1 MKRDAAPPSAR
12 AADDELLRLAESAA
26 GGDPAAVRA
35 LLTAAAP
42 FALQAIRKVLGKG
55 HPDVEDILQEALV
68 GVLDAL
74 SRFRGESSVAHFVR
88 RIGLLT
94 ALNARRRHQLRRA
107 LAPEVAWDEVAA
119 TLAGGAAPS
128 DVIDAQRRRDLFASL
143 LDELPAPQAE
153 ALALHCVL
161 GYTIDETARVSGVP
175 ANTVRSRLLN
185 AKAALRKR
193 LALNSELNDLL
204 RGAS

>member
-1 MKRDAAPPSAR
+1 MNRGSHSPSAWAR
-12 AADDELLRLAESAA
+12 DELLRLARGAAA
-26 GGDPAAVRA
+26 GDPRAVRA
-35 LLTAAAP
+35 FLSAVAPLL
-42 FALQAIRKVLGKG
+42 LQAVRKVLGKG
-55 HPDVEDILQEALV
+55 HPDVEDVLQEALL

-74 SRFRGESSVAHFVR
+74 ARFRGESSVAHFVR

-94 ALNARRRHQLRRA
+94 ALNARRRHQLRQS
-107 LAPEVAWDEVAA
+107 LAPEVAWDESTAA
-119 TLAGGAAPS
+119 VDSEAEAP
-128 DVIDAQRRRDLFASL
+128 DGVDARRRRELFVSL

-161 GYTIDETARVSGVP
+161 GYTVEETALVSGVP

-193 LALNSELNDLL
+193 LAGDTLLDELL